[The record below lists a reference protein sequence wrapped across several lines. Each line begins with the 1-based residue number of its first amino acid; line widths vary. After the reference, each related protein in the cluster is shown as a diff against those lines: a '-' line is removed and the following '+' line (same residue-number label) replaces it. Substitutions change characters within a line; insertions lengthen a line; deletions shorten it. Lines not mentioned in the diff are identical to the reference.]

1 MYITKKNGIVVL
13 YDTEKIINSILK
25 ANGDTNEEEISRATA
40 SYIADETF
48 DRLTKEKDIITTQDI
63 RECVYDILCK
73 KNLQNPAR
81 LAMYFYK

>member
-25 ANGDTNEEEISRATA
+25 ANGDTNEEEISRAIA

-73 KNLQNPAR
+73 KNLPKTAR
-81 LAMYFYK
+81 LYMDFHK

>member
-25 ANGDTNEEEISRATA
+25 ANGDTDEEEISRATA

-73 KNLQNPAR
+73 RNLPKTAR
-81 LAMYFYK
+81 LYMDFHK